1 MLDRFQEKFILNVP
15 STHHTG
21 PRFKLGRILATP
33 GALEVIADA
42 RISIVDL
49 LIKHLRGD
57 FGEIAESDRAENEL
71 AIATGK
77 RILSSYVLVNR
88 QTIWLVTEADRSATT
103 FLLPGDY

>member
-1 MLDRFQEKFILNVP
+1 MNVP

-42 RISIVDL
+42 RVSIVDL

-57 FGEIAESDRAENEL
+57 WGDLSDSDRQQNEQ
-71 AIATGK
+71 AIVAGQ
-77 RILSSYVLVNR
+77 RIVSSYVLANR
-88 QTIWLVTEADRSATT
+88 QTVWLVTEADRSATT
-103 FLLPGDY
+103 FLLSGDY